1 MVNCKDKEN
10 LTECI
15 LRKLIV
21 LVAVLALLIPVIS
34 PEVFAASSVT
44 ISTGNSV
51 KGGDTFT
58 VAVTFGGGSV
68 GRVDASLSYDTDK
81 LTYISGGS
89 SSGNTGYIQLAQ
101 AGTDGSV
108 TFNIKFQAVTDGDTT
123 LSVTTYEMYDLDES
137 YMSEQPSATKTISIA
152 GNAASDQLITE
163 TTSPDKPVKETELSG
178 VDEKQTG
185 TASGNGILLMIALI
199 AIPVILIIVIAV
211 ILAKKKKKAAPV
223 KHSEHDEYN
232 GGSGPSER
240 VHGAGAAAGRAAV
253 HDSRGTGDMH
263 VNGPQSG
270 GRYEDGVP
278 YGGTMYDGHYG
289 RADMYADGVHDRYGN
304 GGDPYYGS
312 PAGTAGSQ
320 DADIRDEKE
329 IRGERDFRKRI
340 GAIRDEYREDRKRA
354 SEETEVWS
362 EWKGHDGN
370 DL

>member
-21 LVAVLALLIPVIS
+21 LVAVLALLIPVLS

-44 ISTGNSV
+44 ISTESSV

-68 GRVDASLSYDTDK
+68 GRVDASLSYDTEK

-185 TASGNGILLMIALI
+185 TDSGNGILLMIALI

-211 ILAKKKKKAAPV
+211 ILAKKKKTAPP
-223 KHSEHDEYN
+223 KHS
-232 GGSGPSER
+232 GGGEPGDQG
-240 VHGAGAAAGRAAV
+240 HGA
-253 HDSRGTGDMH
+253 SDMH
-263 VNGPQSG
+263 TGAEAVNRAIDVPGGYGP
-270 GRYEDGVP
+270 
-278 YGGTMYDGHYG
+278 
-289 RADMYADGVHDRYGN
+289 

-312 PAGTAGSQ
+312 PADTSVPQ

-329 IRGERDFRKRI
+329 IREERDFRKRI

-362 EWKGHDGN
+362 EWKGYDDN

>member
-1 MVNCKDKEN
+1 MTGQSMTGMEKICFKGSKMANCKDKEN
-10 LTECI
+10 LTEYI

-21 LVAVLALLIPVIS
+21 LVAVLTLLIPVIS
-34 PEVFAASSVT
+34 PKVFAASSVT

-68 GRVDASLSYDTDK
+68 GRVDASLSYDTEK

-185 TASGNGILLMIALI
+185 TDSGNGILLMIALI

-211 ILAKKKKKAAPV
+211 ILAKKKKTAPP
-223 KHSEHDEYN
+223 KHS
-232 GGSGPSER
+232 GGGEPGDQG
-240 VHGAGAAAGRAAV
+240 HGA
-253 HDSRGTGDMH
+253 SDMH
-263 VNGPQSG
+263 AGAEAVNRAIDVPGGYGP
-270 GRYEDGVP
+270 
-278 YGGTMYDGHYG
+278 
-289 RADMYADGVHDRYGN
+289 

-312 PAGTAGSQ
+312 PADTSVPQ

-329 IRGERDFRKRI
+329 IREERDFRKRI

-362 EWKGHDGN
+362 EWKGYDDN

>member
-1 MVNCKDKEN
+1 MTGQSMSGMEKICFKGSKMVNCKDKEN

-21 LVAVLALLIPVIS
+21 LVAVLALLIPVLS

-44 ISTGNSV
+44 ISTESSV

-101 AGTDGSV
+101 AGTDGSE

-185 TASGNGILLMIALI
+185 TDSGNGILLMIALI

-211 ILAKKKKKAAPV
+211 ILAKKKKTAPP
-223 KHSEHDEYN
+223 KHS
-232 GGSGPSER
+232 GGGEPGDQG
-240 VHGAGAAAGRAAV
+240 HGA
-253 HDSRGTGDMH
+253 SDMH
-263 VNGPQSG
+263 AGAEAVNRAIDVPGGYGP
-270 GRYEDGVP
+270 
-278 YGGTMYDGHYG
+278 
-289 RADMYADGVHDRYGN
+289 

-312 PAGTAGSQ
+312 PADTSVPQ

-329 IRGERDFRKRI
+329 IREERDFRKRI

-362 EWKGHDGN
+362 EWKGYDDN

>member
-34 PEVFAASSVT
+34 PKVFAASSVT
-44 ISTGNSV
+44 ISTGSSV

-178 VDEKQTG
+178 VDEKES
-185 TASGNGILLMIALI
+185 AASSGNGILLMIALI

-211 ILAKKKKKAAPV
+211 ILAKKKKKAAPA
-223 KHSEHDEYN
+223 KHNEHDEHSS
-232 GGSGPSER
+232 GSEPGAR
-240 VHGAGAAAGRAAV
+240 GYGAGAAAGRAAV
-253 HDSRGTGDMH
+253 NDSRGAGDMH
-263 VNGPQSG
+263 ANGPQSG
-270 GRYEDGVP
+270 GRYEDSVP
-278 YGGTMYDGHYG
+278 YGGS
-289 RADMYADGVHDRYGN
+289 DMYAGGAHDGYG
-304 GGDPYYGS
+304 GSEYHYYGA
-312 PAGTAGSQ
+312 PADAAGPQ

-362 EWKGHDGN
+362 EWKGHDDN

>member
-1 MVNCKDKEN
+1 MVNCKNKEN

-34 PEVFAASSVT
+34 PKVFAASSVT
-44 ISTGNSV
+44 ISTESSV

-68 GRVDASLSYDTDK
+68 GRVDASLSYDTEK

-185 TASGNGILLMIALI
+185 TDSGNGILLMIALI

-211 ILAKKKKKAAPV
+211 ILAKKKKTAPP
-223 KHSEHDEYN
+223 KHS
-232 GGSGPSER
+232 GGGEPGDQG
-240 VHGAGAAAGRAAV
+240 HGA
-253 HDSRGTGDMH
+253 SDMH
-263 VNGPQSG
+263 AGAEAVNRAIDVPGGYGP
-270 GRYEDGVP
+270 
-278 YGGTMYDGHYG
+278 
-289 RADMYADGVHDRYGN
+289 

-312 PAGTAGSQ
+312 PADTSAPQ

-329 IRGERDFRKRI
+329 IREERDFRKRI

-362 EWKGHDGN
+362 EWKGYDDN

>member
-21 LVAVLALLIPVIS
+21 LAAVLALLIPVIS
-34 PEVFAASSVT
+34 PKVFAASSVT
-44 ISTGNSV
+44 ISTESSV

-89 SSGNTGYIQLAQ
+89 SSGNTGYVQLAQ

-108 TFNIKFQAVTDGDTT
+108 TFNIKFQAVADGDTT

-137 YMSEQPSATKTISIA
+137 YMSEQPSAAKTISIA

-185 TASGNGILLMIALI
+185 STSGNGILLMIALI

-211 ILAKKKKKAAPV
+211 ILAKKKKKAAPA
-223 KHSEHDEYN
+223 KHSS
-232 GGSGPSER
+232 GSEPGDRGNSAASEKGAI
-240 VHGAGAAAGRAAV
+240 HGSCGA
-253 HDSRGTGDMH
+253 GDMH
-263 VNGPQSG
+263 AGSTQSG
-270 GRYEDGVP
+270 RGYEDGLH
-278 YGGTMYDGHYG
+278 YGGAMYDGHNGGY
-289 RADMYADGVHDRYGN
+289 DMHADGVQDGYGMRE
-304 GGDPYYGS
+304 DPYYRS
-312 PAGTAGSQ
+312 PAGTAGPQ
-320 DADIRDEKE
+320 GADIRDEKE

-362 EWKGHDGN
+362 DWEGYDDN
-370 DL
+370 DF

>member
-1 MVNCKDKEN
+1 MTGMEKICFKGSKMANCKDKEN
-10 LTECI
+10 LTEYI

-21 LVAVLALLIPVIS
+21 LVAVLTLLIPVIS
-34 PEVFAASSVT
+34 PKVFAASSVT

-68 GRVDASLSYDTDK
+68 GRVDASLSYDTEK

-185 TASGNGILLMIALI
+185 TDSGNGILLMIALI

-211 ILAKKKKKAAPV
+211 ILAKKKKTAPP
-223 KHSEHDEYN
+223 KHS
-232 GGSGPSER
+232 GGGEPGDQG
-240 VHGAGAAAGRAAV
+240 HGA
-253 HDSRGTGDMH
+253 SDMH
-263 VNGPQSG
+263 AGAEAVNRAIDVPGGYGP
-270 GRYEDGVP
+270 
-278 YGGTMYDGHYG
+278 
-289 RADMYADGVHDRYGN
+289 

-312 PAGTAGSQ
+312 PADTSVPQ

-329 IRGERDFRKRI
+329 IREERDFRKRI

-362 EWKGHDGN
+362 EWKGYDDN

>member
-1 MVNCKDKEN
+1 MVNCKDKES
-10 LTECI
+10 LTEYI

-44 ISTGNSV
+44 ISAGDNV

-89 SSGNTGYIQLAQ
+89 SSGNTGYVQLAQ

-123 LSVTTYEMYDLDES
+123 LSVTTYEMYDLNES
-137 YMSEQPSATKTISIA
+137 YMSEQPSASKTISIA
-152 GNAASDQLITE
+152 GDAASDQLITE
-163 TTSPDKPVKETELSG
+163 TTSPDRPVEETELPG
-178 VDEKQTG
+178 VDEKQTAG
-185 TASGNGILLMIALI
+185 TSGSGILLLIVLI

-211 ILAKKKKKAAPV
+211 ILAKKKKKDMPS
-223 KHSEHDEYN
+223 KHV
-232 GGSGPSER
+232 GSGAGNLQNT
-240 VHGAGAAAGRAAV
+240 HGSAPEHTQGQHGSTSGNARDGYGLNEE
-253 HDSRGTGDMH
+253 SR
-263 VNGPQSG
+263 
-270 GRYEDGVP
+270 
-278 YGGTMYDGHYG
+278 YDGSAAYPA
-289 RADMYADGVHDRYGN
+289 AD
-304 GGDPYYGS
+304 
-312 PAGTAGSQ
+312 Q
-320 DADIRDEKE
+320 DTDIRDEKE
-329 IRGERDFRKRI
+329 IRAERDFRKRI
-340 GAIRDEYREDRKRA
+340 GAIRDEHREDRKRA

-362 EWKGHDGN
+362 EWDGYDDN

>member
-1 MVNCKDKEN
+1 MANCKDKEK
-10 LTECI
+10 LTEYI

-21 LVAVLALLIPVIS
+21 LVAVLALLIPVMS
-34 PEVFAASSVT
+34 PKVFAASSVT

-178 VDEKQTG
+178 VDEKQTD

-211 ILAKKKKKAAPV
+211 ILAKKKKKAVPV
-223 KHSEHDEYN
+223 KHSNSIEP
-232 GGSGPSER
+232 GGRESG
-240 VHGAGAAAGRAAV
+240 GADIYADDAPGGYGLREDTYCRPPADAAG
-253 HDSRGTGDMH
+253 
-263 VNGPQSG
+263 P
-270 GRYEDGVP
+270 
-278 YGGTMYDGHYG
+278 
-289 RADMYADGVHDRYGN
+289 
-304 GGDPYYGS
+304 
-312 PAGTAGSQ
+312 Q

-329 IRGERDFRKRI
+329 IREERDFRKRI

-362 EWKGHDGN
+362 EWEGYDDN

>member
-1 MVNCKDKEN
+1 MTGMEKICFKGSNMVNCKDKEN

-21 LVAVLALLIPVIS
+21 LVAVLALLIPVLS

-44 ISTGNSV
+44 ISTGSSV

-68 GRVDASLSYDTDK
+68 GRVDASLSYDTEK

-185 TASGNGILLMIALI
+185 TDSGNGILLMIALI

-211 ILAKKKKKAAPV
+211 ILAKKKKTAPP
-223 KHSEHDEYN
+223 KHS
-232 GGSGPSER
+232 GGGEPGDQG
-240 VHGAGAAAGRAAV
+240 HGA
-253 HDSRGTGDMH
+253 SDMH
-263 VNGPQSG
+263 AGAEAVNRAIDVPGGYGP
-270 GRYEDGVP
+270 
-278 YGGTMYDGHYG
+278 
-289 RADMYADGVHDRYGN
+289 

-312 PAGTAGSQ
+312 PADTSVPQ

-329 IRGERDFRKRI
+329 IREERDFRKRI

-362 EWKGHDGN
+362 EWKGYDDN

>member
-34 PEVFAASSVT
+34 PKVFAASSVT
-44 ISTGNSV
+44 ISTGSSV

-178 VDEKQTG
+178 VDEKEP
-185 TASGNGILLMIALI
+185 AASSGNSILLMIALI

-223 KHSEHDEYN
+223 KHNEHDERSSGSEP
-232 GGSGPSER
+232 GGQGY
-240 VHGAGAAAGRAAV
+240 GA
-253 HDSRGTGDMH
+253 GDMH
-263 VNGPQSG
+263 AGGQQSG
-270 GRYEDGVP
+270 GRYRDGVP
-278 YGGTMYDGHYG
+278 YGGS
-289 RADMYADGVHDRYGN
+289 DMYAGGAQDGYG
-304 GGDPYYGS
+304 GSEDHYYGS
-312 PAGTAGSQ
+312 PADAAGPQ

-329 IRGERDFRKRI
+329 IRRERDFRKRI

-362 EWKGHDGN
+362 EWKGHDDN

>member
-1 MVNCKDKEN
+1 MVNCKNKEN

-34 PEVFAASSVT
+34 PKVFAASSVT

-108 TFNIKFQAVTDGDTT
+108 TFNIKFQALTDGDTT

-137 YMSEQPSATKTISIA
+137 YMSEQPSASKTISIA

-178 VDEKQTG
+178 VDEKEP
-185 TASGNGILLMIALI
+185 AASSGNGILLMIALI

-223 KHSEHDEYN
+223 K
-232 GGSGPSER
+232 R
-240 VHGAGAAAGRAAV
+240 
-253 HDSRGTGDMH
+253 
-263 VNGPQSG
+263 Q
-270 GRYEDGVP
+270 
-278 YGGTMYDGHYG
+278 
-289 RADMYADGVHDRYGN
+289 
-304 GGDPYYGS
+304 
-312 PAGTAGSQ
+312 
-320 DADIRDEKE
+320 
-329 IRGERDFRKRI
+329 
-340 GAIRDEYREDRKRA
+340 
-354 SEETEVWS
+354 
-362 EWKGHDGN
+362 
-370 DL
+370 